1 MRARL
6 EIRGTE
12 TRKRHSLVDGL
23 AIPDPVTVLIE
34 LQFQSFERAN
44 IVNLFELISKLVDDV
59 YAEGFDLLRSNEFKQ
74 FDDSRVKQVVASIV
88 GLKCS
93 NDRSKQIAADDVPIV
108 KIVFQSNDLSEES
121 QRTCVERREEIN
133 RSECVE

>member
-1 MRARL
+1 ML
-6 EIRGTE
+6 GTIRTKRS
-12 TRKRHSLVDGL
+12 TRDSLVDRL

-34 LQFQSFERAN
+34 LQFQSFEGAN
-44 IVNLFELISKLVDDV
+44 IVHFFELISKLVDDV
-59 YAEGFDLLRSNEFKQ
+59 YAEGFDLLCSNEFKQ

-93 NDRSKQIAADDVPIV
+93 DDWSKQIAADDVTIV

-121 QRTCVERREEIN
+121 QRT
-133 RSECVE
+133 